1 MKKSLYIYAFLFIGP
16 ALFASCGNNSED
28 PADSPLVINIPEDDD
43 ECCSYDDELAM
54 RRLFADYQEVDDL
67 SGIIFD
73 KYTIRV
79 YARYATLRVGY
90 TELLFAVEKTAT
102 NQHVKDI
109 QISDFVPVMT
119 MGAMGMKHSAPTAN
133 SFSKIDG
140 LPVYKIWFAPLMA
153 SDENSFWELSL
164 NYSVKGS
171 VGKTENLRF
180 NVVAQPSGNTWI
192 KSFKLIDRTYYLT
205 LVNAENFQTGINTIQ
220 AYIHVHPDV
229 IPDSVP
235 GSSFAL
241 SCPRRR
247 ASSSSVLTLIIII
260 IKLVQKGLVV
270 SKVVSAMDMRQNFG
284 TLLNQVAIKDE
295 EIVIERAGKPLAR
308 LVSMNSATSGKLD
321 FRDIGKL
328 PNDIWNE

>member
-1 MKKSLYIYAFLFIGP
+1 MKKSLYIYVFLFIGT

-28 PADSPLVINIPEDDD
+28 PDDSPLVINIPEDDD

-220 AYIHVHPDV
+220 AYISRTGENKVLPYYDASEEFVIEHTPTMPDMGNH
-229 IPDSVP
+229 SSP
-235 GSSFAL
+235 GNESLIRQESGIYEGRLNL
-241 SCPRRR
+241 SMTG
-247 ASSSSVLTLIIII
+247 LWNIH
-260 IKLVQKGLVV
+260 LVV
-270 SKVVSAMDMRQNFG
+270 KDKNG
-284 TLLNQVAIKDE
+284 NIVAGGEND
-295 EIVIERAGKPLAR
+295 
-308 LVSMNSATSGKLD
+308 NSGYSNLYWTIS
-321 FRDIGKL
+321 I
-328 PNDIWNE
+328 